1 MSVGTAQS
9 LLDELP
15 NMGDNRYIYAP
26 VIVFGYIGYQQTF
39 NLELSM
45 WIIPVIGVRASTPIE
60 MAIFSAVLVSLSAAF
75 IKRGREG
82 LELNEKIAER
92 NEKIEE
98 ETDQRIEKSPHLS
111 NEPRNREEGLND
123 ISGFPGAE
131 DSPLAIA
138 SRALQMIGWVGFFFV
153 LIFHLESIH
162 AIYITELYS
171 ASLIGLAISIFQL
184 LVIVSG
190 VSEAI
195 SEILHQITRFVARLF
210 VF

>member
-15 NMGDNRYIYAP
+15 NMDDNRHVYAP

-39 NLELSM
+39 NLELPM
-45 WIIPVIGVRASTPIE
+45 WIIPFIGVRTSTPLE
-60 MAIFSAVLVSLSAAF
+60 MAIFSAALVSLSAAF
-75 IKRGREG
+75 VKQGGEG

-98 ETDQRIEKSPHLS
+98 KSDQIVDNNPYLS
-111 NEPRNREEGLND
+111 NEPRNSTESLND

-131 DSPLAIA
+131 DSPLANA
-138 SRALQMIGWVGFFFV
+138 SRALQAVGWAGFLLV
-153 LIFHLESIH
+153 LILHLESIY
-162 AIYITELYS
+162 AIYITQLYS

-184 LVIVSG
+184 LVMVS
-190 VSEAI
+190 VI
-195 SEILHQITRFVARLF
+195 SETLSKIVHKMMKFIARLS
-210 VF
+210 